1 MTDIN
6 TDWAT
11 LLSEVGLTPED
22 FVNLRS
28 VERGVTGGHIVVR
41 VGPTLGY
48 QPFFRKRDSIRLV
61 VSFYEDGGDTYVFG
75 PVD

>member
-1 MTDIN
+1 MTDSN
-6 TDWAT
+6 TDWAA

-28 VERGVTGGHIVVR
+28 VERGVTGGRIVVR
-41 VGPTLGY
+41 VGPKLGY

-61 VSFYEDGGDTYVFG
+61 VSLHEEGGDTYVFG
-75 PVD
+75 PVN